1 MKDFKIKS
9 SLLVGA
15 LVMMLCY
22 NLLCLKELYEGISA
36 QTRELV
42 EQSLRDADLDEVL
55 NRATKYPE
63 INPDIAYQGKS
74 MSQSRS
80 IRGDTL
86 HVTIVDGNDSVMAT
100 RTTPLAPGTNYS
112 DIMVNEIGYGAHQ
125 TIDPV
130 YKLRI
135 ADMDSL
141 FRLSLRRKGINLE
154 VASVLSVDSDN
165 KLVAGDAR
173 LRSAAGLD
181 SITVCYNL
189 LSGESYVAYFSP
201 PDKYI
206 FDRMKGIVLS
216 TAAIILLIAMAF
228 MYLFHTVSRLR
239 TIEEMK
245 DDFVGNMTHELKTPI
260 SIAYSANDALLNYD
274 TANDPEKKEAY
285 LTIAMKQLKRLGELV
300 ENILAM
306 SMERRKTMTLKPEKI
321 DLPELVEEIAEAQR
335 MRGDKEIA
343 IDVQSAER
351 VAVTADKTHLANVLN
366 NLIDNAIKYSGESV
380 AIAIKIAPDSIEVAD
395 NGIGIPA
402 KSLPYIF
409 DKFYRVPHGNRQDVR
424 GYGIGLYYV
433 KHILEK
439 MEWTISVKSQEGHGT
454 VFTINFPQP

>member
-216 TAAIILLIAMAF
+216 TAAIILLIAIVF
-228 MYLFHTVSRLR
+228 PYLSHTLSLFR
-239 TIEEMK
+239 T
-245 DDFVGNMTHELKTPI
+245 
-260 SIAYSANDALLNYD
+260 
-274 TANDPEKKEAY
+274 
-285 LTIAMKQLKRLGELV
+285 
-300 ENILAM
+300 
-306 SMERRKTMTLKPEKI
+306 
-321 DLPELVEEIAEAQR
+321 
-335 MRGDKEIA
+335 
-343 IDVQSAER
+343 
-351 VAVTADKTHLANVLN
+351 
-366 NLIDNAIKYSGESV
+366 
-380 AIAIKIAPDSIEVAD
+380 
-395 NGIGIPA
+395 
-402 KSLPYIF
+402 
-409 DKFYRVPHGNRQDVR
+409 
-424 GYGIGLYYV
+424 
-433 KHILEK
+433 LE
-439 MEWTISVKSQEGHGT
+439 
-454 VFTINFPQP
+454 

>member
-1 MKDFKIKS
+1 
-9 SLLVGA
+9 
-15 LVMMLCY
+15 
-22 NLLCLKELYEGISA
+22 
-36 QTRELV
+36 
-42 EQSLRDADLDEVL
+42 
-55 NRATKYPE
+55 
-63 INPDIAYQGKS
+63 

-201 PDKYI
+201 RQIYI
-206 FDRMKGIVLS
+206 RSHEGDS
-216 TAAIILLIAMAF
+216 AF
-228 MYLFHTVSRLR
+228 HRSYY
-239 TIEEMK
+239 
-245 DDFVGNMTHELKTPI
+245 
-260 SIAYSANDALLNYD
+260 IAYSNGVYVSVSH
-274 TANDPEKKEAY
+274 
-285 LTIAMKQLKRLGELV
+285 RLAV
-300 ENILAM
+300 AHH
-306 SMERRKTMTLKPEKI
+306 
-321 DLPELVEEIAEAQR
+321 
-335 MRGDKEIA
+335 RGD
-343 IDVQSAER
+343 ER
-351 VAVTADKTHLANVLN
+351 
-366 NLIDNAIKYSGESV
+366 
-380 AIAIKIAPDSIEVAD
+380 
-395 NGIGIPA
+395 
-402 KSLPYIF
+402 
-409 DKFYRVPHGNRQDVR
+409 
-424 GYGIGLYYV
+424 
-433 KHILEK
+433 
-439 MEWTISVKSQEGHGT
+439 
-454 VFTINFPQP
+454 